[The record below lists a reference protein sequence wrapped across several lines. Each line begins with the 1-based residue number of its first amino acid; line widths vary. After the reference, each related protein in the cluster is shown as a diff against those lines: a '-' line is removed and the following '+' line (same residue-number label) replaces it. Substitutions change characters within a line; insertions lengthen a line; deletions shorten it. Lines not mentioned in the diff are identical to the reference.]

1 MKRYQFIIV
10 VIVIILITTLLGAG
24 VSQSASPTYPPD
36 HEVPLVSGWM
46 TIVPIPTTFLIF
58 VNIPDPNLNEAL
70 HTKLGKPMSEG
81 IMYVELAGLTGVLY
95 LENKNISNAEGI
107 QYCTNI
113 SGLYMDNN
121 NLTSLPDMTGMTG
134 LTSAS
139 FAFNDFAE
147 FPTGLVDTPNL
158 NSVTLDHNPINS
170 VSSSVSSM
178 SALTYLSVNNC
189 AFSSF
194 PNEVTGMPNLQ
205 TLRMVN
211 NSLGSVSNSITAM
224 GSLREL
230 RLENTGLNEFPSAL
244 YGMSHITSLNLN
256 DNSISSISGS
266 ISGMSNLEY
275 LFLSKN
281 DLKYLPDEICSLTH
295 LKGLYA
301 DENSLYALPS
311 NIGST
316 NLEQL
321 SARLNRISHLPS
333 SIGSASS
340 LYLLDVMV
348 NRIKELPSSFND
360 KSYDFINIDFNFI
373 DMSPG
378 SDSRTIIDNTTSFTI
393 YFERQLKPI
402 EEVIAEPTAQS
413 VVLTWDA
420 GEDGTGTSGSTW
432 NVDNYNVFL
441 IETGNTYTKLEQL
454 LPTELTYEHTGLT
467 PETTY
472 LYRVGVDYHV
482 VEPGHGIDTIIRA
495 YTEVE
500 PTTLALAEEA
510 SPSPSAATET
520 ETPSETA
527 TQEDSAAE
535 TEQPSETDAETDAGT
550 DAEAMDD
557 ETKKAIE
564 IDIPSDGSNSGLP
577 VWAIIVICILGAGVI
592 GTGVALIVIKKKGGK
607 NNYAIRA

>member
-24 VSQSASPTYPPD
+24 VSQSASPPCPSD

-46 TIVPIPTTFLIF
+46 TFVPIPTTFLIF

-81 IMYVELAGLTGVLY
+81 IMFVELAGLTGVLY
-95 LENKNISNAEGI
+95 LENKNISDAEGI

-121 NLTSLPDMTGMTG
+121 DLTSLPDMSGMTG
-134 LTSAS
+134 LTSVS
-139 FAFNDFAE
+139 FAYNDFTE
-147 FPTGLVDTPNL
+147 FPTGLVGVPNL
-158 NSVTLDHNPINS
+158 SGVTLNHNPISS
-170 VSSSVSSM
+170 VSSSVTSM
-178 SALTYLSVNNC
+178 TALTYLSMNNC

-194 PNEVTGMPNLQ
+194 PESVTGIPNLQ

-211 NSLGSVSNSITAM
+211 NSLGSITNSITAM

-230 RLENTGLNEFPSAL
+230 RLENTGLDEFPTPL
-244 YGMSHITSLNLN
+244 YSMNHITSVNLN

-266 ISGMSNLEY
+266 ISGMSSLEH
-275 LFLSKN
+275 LFLSQN
-281 DLKYLPDEICSLTH
+281 ELQYLPDEICSLTH
-295 LKGLYA
+295 LKGLYI

-316 NLEQL
+316 NLEQI
-321 SARLNRISHLPS
+321 SARLNRISRLPS

-348 NRIKELPSSFND
+348 NRIRELPNTFDD

-378 SDSRTIIDNTTSFTI
+378 SDSRTIIDNTTSFTK

-420 GEDGTGTSGSTW
+420 GENGTGSSGSTW
-432 NVDNYNVFL
+432 NVDSYNVFL
-441 IETGNTYTKLEQL
+441 IEGGNTYTKLEEL
-454 LPTELTYEHTGLT
+454 LPTEHTYEHSGLT

-482 VEPGHGIDTIIRA
+482 VEPGHSIDTIIRA

-500 PTTLALAEEA
+500 PTTLALPAA
-510 SPSPSAATET
+510 SPSPSTAAETEAPSAETT
-520 ETPSETA
+520 ETPSETD
-527 TQEDSAAE
+527 TQEGIAAE
-535 TEQPSETDAETDAGT
+535 TEPPSETS
-550 DAEAMDD
+550 AEAIDD
-557 ETKKAIE
+557 ETKEAIE
-564 IDIPSDGSNSGLP
+564 IDIPSDGTKSGLP
-577 VWAIIVICILGAGVI
+577 VWAIVVICVLGAGVI
-592 GTGVALIVIKKKGGK
+592 GTGVTLIVIKVKGDK
-607 NNYAIRA
+607 NKYAKRA

>member
-10 VIVIILITTLLGAG
+10 VIVVILITTLLGVG
-24 VSQSASPTYPPD
+24 VSQSASPPSPPNY
-36 HEVPLVSGWM
+36 EEPMM
-46 TIVPIPTTFLIF
+46 TWLTFVPIPTSITLY
-58 VNIPDPNLNEAL
+58 VTIPDPNLNEAL
-70 HTKLGKPMSEG
+70 HQKLGKPMSEG
-81 IMYVELAGLTGVLY
+81 ILAIELAGLTGDLY

-107 QYCTNI
+107 QYCTSI

-121 NLTSLPDMTGMTG
+121 DLTSLPDMSGMTG
-134 LTSAS
+134 LTSTS
-139 FAFNDFAE
+139 FAYNDFTE
-147 FPTGLVDTPNL
+147 FPTGLVDAPNL
-158 NSVTLDHNPINS
+158 SGVTLDYNPISS

-178 SALTYLSVNNC
+178 TALIYLSMNNC
-189 AFSSF
+189 SFSSF
-194 PNEVTGMPNLQ
+194 PESITGIPNLQ

-211 NSLGSVSNSITAM
+211 NSLGSVPNSITAM

-256 DNSISSISGS
+256 DNSISSISES

-316 NLEQL
+316 NIEHL
-321 SARLNRISHLPS
+321 SARLNRISRLPS

-348 NRIKELPSSFND
+348 NRIKELPSSFDD

-378 SDSRTIIDNTTSFTI
+378 SDSRTIIDNTTSFTK

-420 GEDGTGTSGSTW
+420 GEDGTGTGGSTW
-432 NVDNYNVFL
+432 NVDSYNVYL
-441 IETGNTYTKLEQL
+441 IEAGNTYTKLEQL

-472 LYRVGVDYHV
+472 LYRVGADYHV

-510 SPSPSAATET
+510 SPSPSTAAET
-520 ETPSETA
+520 EAPSAETTEPPSETA
-527 TQEDSAAE
+527 TQEGSAVE
-535 TEQPSETDAETDAGT
+535 TEPPSETDT
-550 DAEAMDD
+550 EAMDE
-557 ETKKAIE
+557 ETKEAIE
-564 IDIPSDGSNSGLP
+564 IDIPSDGSNKGLP
-577 VWAIIVICILGAGVI
+577 VWAIIVICVLGAGVI
-592 GTGVALIVIKKKGGK
+592 GTGIALIVIKKKGGK
-607 NNYAIRA
+607 NDYAKRA